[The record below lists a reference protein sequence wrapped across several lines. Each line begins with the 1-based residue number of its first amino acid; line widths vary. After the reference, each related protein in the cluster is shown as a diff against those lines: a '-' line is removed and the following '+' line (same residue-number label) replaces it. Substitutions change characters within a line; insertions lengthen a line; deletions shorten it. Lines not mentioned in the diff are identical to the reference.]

1 MVNVM
6 RKIILF
12 MLLALSCMSAS
23 AQSNPLDSME
33 TGKLMKM
40 AAVYKYGIN
49 HSVNPKKAAK
59 IYAYLVTKRG
69 DTKAMYQLGKM
80 FLTGDGVER
89 NYEVA
94 YNLFSRSAK
103 EGYTKSFN
111 KMALM
116 HQKGM
121 GRPVN
126 VRNAFILYKRA
137 ADAGNVQGCYG
148 VGYLLYKGLGV
159 RQNYAK
165 AVEYLQK
172 GAAKNHAGCSFLLG
186 SHFASGYDGTP
197 DYEKAAK
204 YFELASK
211 AGHGWTIDITKLG
224 VLDSLKSRF
233 SRSADHWTDVKNR
246 LISASKM
253 RNIENNTDLQSLEG
267 SWTGR
272 VYTYDWSKTRILEQK
287 NVSIDF
293 EPAGDSVAVKWYE
306 NDSLMTTFT
315 PERTVKGWVE
325 HSKKE
330 YQKDNEFV
338 IVGARFEK
346 TDKCLYAYFRQL
358 NTKNREYR
366 KPMFAVLTRQGDV
379 AGCDNAQ
386 GFSLTR
392 AAFASGG
399 TLNLTVTADAAQ
411 TVNVSLCSVF
421 GTVVKNLGEVSLA
434 DGDNNLEFNAS
445 LLRGVYVVKVSGNC
459 CVRSKTVTYK

>member
-23 AQSNPLDSME
+23 AQSTPLDSVE

-80 FLTGDGVER
+80 LMTGDGVER
-89 NYEVA
+89 NYEAA

-103 EGYTKSFN
+103 EGYIKSFN

-121 GRPVN
+121 GRPVS
-126 VRNAFILYKRA
+126 VRNAFKLYKLA
-137 ADAGNVQGCYG
+137 ADSGSVQGCYG

-159 RQNYAK
+159 KQDYAK
-165 AVEYLQK
+165 AVEYLEK
-172 GAAKNHAGCSFLLG
+172 GAAKKHAGCCFLLG
-186 SHFASGYDGTP
+186 THYASGYDGSP

-224 VLDSLKSRF
+224 VLDSLRARF

-246 LISASKM
+246 LISAAKM
-253 RNIENNTDLQSLEG
+253 RDIENNTDLQTLEG
-267 SWTGR
+267 TWTGR

-287 NVSIDF
+287 DVSIDF

-315 PERTVKGWVE
+315 PERTDKGWVE
-325 HSKKE
+325 HSKKA

-358 NTKNREYR
+358 NTKNNEYR
-366 KPMFAVLTRQGDV
+366 KPMLAVLTRQGDV
-379 AGCDNAQ
+379 EGGADMQ
-386 GFSLTR
+386 GFSLKR

-399 TLNLTVTADAAQ
+399 NLGLTVSADAAQ
-411 TVNVSLCSVF
+411 TVSVSLCSVF
-421 GTVVKNLGEVSLA
+421 GTVVKNLGELSLSA
-434 DGDNNLEFNAS
+434 GENSLEFS
-445 LLRGVYVVKVSGNC
+445 TPVPRGVYVVKVAGNAC
-459 CVRSKTVTYK
+459 TRSKTVTSK